1 VQGDGGAITIAP
13 TDGEINIA
21 PDGMISSVVNG
32 VGNQLGKIKV
42 VAFAD
47 DAALTKR
54 GSSLYSTGQTP
65 TTPPV
70 VNLRQ
75 GALEASNVQPVIEIS
90 KMLEVQR
97 AYEATANLSK
107 SQEDMMRQAIDRLG
121 QVPN

>member
-1 VQGDGGAITIAP
+1 
-13 TDGEINIA
+13 
-21 PDGMISSVVNG
+21 
-32 VGNQLGKIKV
+32 V

-47 DAALTKR
+47 DTALTKR

-70 VNLRQ
+70 VNIRQ